1 MDLMI
6 GCEVQ
11 ESEELKAV
19 PISSWCLED
28 LLGLSQEDD
37 LGGERG
43 VTRCLKD

>member
-19 PISSWCLED
+19 PISSWCLEEPM
-28 LLGLSQEDD
+28 GPSREDN
-37 LGGERG
+37 LGGEGG
-43 VTRCLKD
+43 VGRPLED